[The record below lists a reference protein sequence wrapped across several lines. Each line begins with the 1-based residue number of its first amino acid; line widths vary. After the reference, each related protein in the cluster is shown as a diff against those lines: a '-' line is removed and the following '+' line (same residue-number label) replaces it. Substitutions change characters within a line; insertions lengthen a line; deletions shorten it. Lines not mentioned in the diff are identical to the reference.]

1 MPSALHGA
9 SDGSSGG
16 LPAASRKGIGRVRP
30 ALSGITAII
39 YPKATERADGGPSVR
54 QVTQSFRALSAA
66 AAICLGLAV
75 LAAASAAAGGGAAG
89 AALDSQAGATA
100 TIYLA
105 RHGETEGEGPGRWLS
120 AAGRSR
126 AEALAERLADAGIER
141 IYTTDLPRTR
151 ETAAPIAARLGL
163 EPELYDPDDLAGFA
177 AELRRAHGVLLVVG
191 HSNTNPEL
199 VGLLGGEPG
208 EPIAEDEHDR
218 LYRLELPGGAT
229 ELSRFGPG

>member
-1 MPSALHGA
+1 
-9 SDGSSGG
+9 
-16 LPAASRKGIGRVRP
+16 
-30 ALSGITAII
+30 
-39 YPKATERADGGPSVR
+39 
-54 QVTQSFRALSAA
+54 VTQLFRALSAA
-66 AAICLGLAV
+66 AAICLALAV
-75 LAAASAAAGGGAAG
+75 LAAGSAAAGGASP
-89 AALDSQAGATA
+89 DSQAGATA
-100 TIYLA
+100 TVYLA
-105 RHGETEGEGPGRWLS
+105 RHGETEGEGPERWLS

-151 ETAAPIAARLGL
+151 ETAAPIAVRLGL

-177 AELRRAHGVLLVVG
+177 AELRRARGVLLVVG

-229 ELSRFGPG
+229 EVSRFGPG

>member
-1 MPSALHGA
+1 M
-9 SDGSSGG
+9 
-16 LPAASRKGIGRVRP
+16 
-30 ALSGITAII
+30 
-39 YPKATERADGGPSVR
+39 R
-54 QVTQSFRALSAA
+54 QLTQSFRAISAA
-66 AAICLGLAV
+66 AAICLALAV
-75 LAAASAAAGGGAAG
+75 LAAAGASP
-89 AALDSQAGATA
+89 DSQAGGAA

-126 AEALAERLADAGIER
+126 AEALAARLADAGIER

-177 AELRRAHGVLLVVG
+177 AELRAAGGTVLVVG

-218 LYRLELPGGAT
+218 LYRLELPAGAT
-229 ELSRFGPG
+229 QLSRFGPD

>member
-1 MPSALHGA
+1 M
-9 SDGSSGG
+9 
-16 LPAASRKGIGRVRP
+16 
-30 ALSGITAII
+30 
-39 YPKATERADGGPSVR
+39 R
-54 QVTQSFRALSAA
+54 QVTQSFRAIAAA
-66 AAICLGLAV
+66 AAICLTLAV
-75 LAAASAAAGGGAAG
+75 LAGGSAAAGGGPAGASPAPTAG
-89 AALDSQAGATA
+89 AAA
-100 TIYLA
+100 TIYVA
-105 RHGETEGEGPGRWLS
+105 RHGETEGEGPGRRLS

-126 AEALAERLADAGIER
+126 AEALAARLADAGIER

-177 AELRRAHGVLLVVG
+177 AELRRASGVLLVVG

-218 LYRLELPGGAT
+218 LYRLEFPAGAT
-229 ELSRFGPG
+229 ELSRFGPD